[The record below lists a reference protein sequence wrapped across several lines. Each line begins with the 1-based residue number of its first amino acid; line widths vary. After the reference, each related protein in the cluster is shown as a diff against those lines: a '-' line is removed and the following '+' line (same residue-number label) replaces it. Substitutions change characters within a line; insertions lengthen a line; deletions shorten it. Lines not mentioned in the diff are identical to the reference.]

1 MGSGVS
7 GLIKTRLR
15 KAAALALGQ
24 VPRQGPHF
32 FIVGATR
39 SGTTWL
45 HHALREHPDIFMPNA
60 KELAYFNRDRLYR
73 PDLAGYRSRFWG
85 YRGERVVGEATPLYM
100 TAGAAYDAEGRYR
113 HGRDDDAIARIGRH
127 FPDARL
133 IVSLR
138 DPATRIFSMFEK
150 DLRQRKFKASLEED
164 LERELAEGRSFLNLI
179 YHNDYRLHL
188 EGMFAHFPSERVLVL
203 VFEEWRDRS
212 AQALARIHDFLGV
225 EPRADEP
232 SHREAKNR
240 RERYGEVDETTVKR
254 LGSVSDEV
262 MARVLQRLRPSRD
275 YVEALLGRS
284 LPWR

>member
-1 MGSGVS
+1 MT
-7 GLIKTRLR
+7 GLLKTRLR

-24 VPRQGPHF
+24 VPRDGPHF

-45 HHALREHPDIFMPNA
+45 HHALRQHPDIFMPHA
-60 KELAYFNRDRLYR
+60 KELAYFNRDQLYR
-73 PDLAGYRSRFWG
+73 PDLGGYRSRFWG

-113 HGRDDDAIARIGRH
+113 HDCGEDAVARIARH

-150 DLRQRKFKASLEED
+150 DLRQRKFAGRLEED
-164 LERELAEGRSFLNLI
+164 LEHELAQGRSRLNFV
-179 YHNDYRLHL
+179 YHNRYKLHL
-188 EGMFAHFPSERVLVL
+188 ERLFAHFPREHVLIL
-203 VFEEWRDRS
+203 VFEEWRDDP
-212 AQALARIHDFLGV
+212 APALARIHHFLGL
-225 EPRADEP
+225 EPCPAEAP
-232 SHREAKNR
+232 HREAKNR
-240 RERYGEVDETTVKR
+240 RERYGDIDEATVER
-254 LGSVSDEV
+254 LGSVSDEI
-262 MARVLQRLRPSRD
+262 MAKVLRRLRPSRD
-275 YVEALLGRS
+275 YLETLLGRS